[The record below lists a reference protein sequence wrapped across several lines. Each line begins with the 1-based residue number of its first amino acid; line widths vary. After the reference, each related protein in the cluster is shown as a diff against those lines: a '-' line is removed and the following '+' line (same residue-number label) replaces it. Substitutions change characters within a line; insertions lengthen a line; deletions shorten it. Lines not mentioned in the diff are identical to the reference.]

1 MSASRSVANY
11 GNKVQTISSGVVHEQ
26 IIVLIQLKGS
36 DLRQYR
42 EQQDPDCIFDF
53 VVLHF

>member
-11 GNKVQTISSGVVHEQ
+11 GNKVQTISFGVVHEQ
-26 IIVLIQLKGS
+26 IIVLVQLKGS

-42 EQQDPDCIFDF
+42 EQQDPNYIFDF
-53 VVLHF
+53 VVRHF

>member
-42 EQQDPDCIFDF
+42 EQQDPDGIFDF